1 MNKRGFT
8 LVELMGVIVILG
20 IISLIAV
27 PPIINQI
34 KGAREN
40 NDSNNK
46 LLIYDSAELYVE
58 ENYDLDS
65 ENYGKTYYVSLQQLV
80 DDGKLTEPVTDVETG
95 EEYNLK
101 RCVSVIYLSEDKRVN
116 GNKFE
121 TNLLDSACPT
131 KS

>member
-40 NDSNNK
+40 NDTNNK

-58 ENYDLDS
+58 ENYDLDL

-101 RCVSVIYLSEDKRVN
+101 RCVSVVYLSEDKRVN

>member
-101 RCVSVIYLSEDKRVN
+101 RCVSVVYLSEDKRVN